1 MERKTGGL
9 GAGTGISAQA
19 AGEGGFPGFVGSFSY
34 SQRNLFGLN
43 QKLSALVELGQVRA
57 LACSPWLVCVMF
69 KSSLIVPSVSHVR
82 ACVVRQE

>member
-19 AGEGGFPGFVGSFSY
+19 AGEGAFPGFVGSFSY

-43 QKLSALVELGQVRA
+43 QKLAAQARRVLGGVA
-57 LACSPWLVCVMF
+57 GAGAGAGAGAPF
-69 KSSLIVPSVSHVR
+69 
-82 ACVVRQE
+82 